1 MGGYGST
8 RWGWHRRKL
17 TVEECL
23 KLDSGLL
30 VKSAALRD
38 GFSGICEWAK
48 SQSKIGWKTKQLS
61 EDTYLFT
68 LYYSLTRSQGNE
80 EFQVPILVFA
90 TPMPKGGKRYWFRCP
105 LKGCNQLKVR
115 KLYLPTG
122 ANYFGCRQCQ
132 GLVYSSSQDSRKPS
146 QFVLA
151 MGMSEGYSASEVRKI
166 WSR

>member
-30 VKSAALRD
+30 VKSQALRD
-38 GFSGICEWAK
+38 GYSGICEWTR
-48 SQSKIGWKTKQLS
+48 SQSKIGWETKLLS
-61 EDTYLFT
+61 ENNYLFT
-68 LYYSLTRSQGNE
+68 LSYCLTRSQGKE
-80 EFQVPILVFA
+80 EFRVPVLVFG
-90 TPMPKGGKRYWFRCP
+90 TTMPRGGKRYWFMCP
-105 LKGCNQLKVR
+105 LKGCLKPMVR

-122 ANYFGCRQCQ
+122 ANYFGCRSCH

-146 QFVLA
+146 QLVLA